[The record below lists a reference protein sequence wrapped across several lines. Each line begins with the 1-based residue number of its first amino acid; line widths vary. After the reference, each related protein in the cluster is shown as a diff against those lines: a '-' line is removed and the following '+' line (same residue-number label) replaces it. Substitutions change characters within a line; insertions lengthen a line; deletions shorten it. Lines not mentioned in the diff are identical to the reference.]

1 MKKILPLGH
10 KNRAGKNSWHFSV
23 HCKELHFFMHFSLP
37 LFLNWPDYSDGGPL
51 ELKAL
56 LVGFGQELSGELI
69 QIFIDLL
76 QGPHLLL
83 QFRHSYLSVLPIT
96 KHTLTT
102 PQRERERQRGE
113 KKEKVIMTSF
123 WQKQS
128 SKTFWPM
135 TFHFLYMPFPVVHD
149 YRRRIFID
157 YFFLVT
163 VRADIHLYV
172 MH

>member
-1 MKKILPLGH
+1 MAFFSPLQ
-10 KNRAGKNSWHFSV
+10 RV
-23 HCKELHFFMHFSLP
+23 YIFFMHFSLP
-37 LFLNWPDYSDGGPL
+37 LFLNWHDYSDGGPL
-51 ELKAL
+51 QLKAL

-96 KHTLTT
+96 KHALTT
-102 PQRERERQRGE
+102 PQRERETERR
-113 KKEKVIMTSF
+113 KKRKKLLSWDYHDIFLTDTN
-123 WQKQS
+123 S
-128 SKTFWPM
+128 SNTFWPM
-135 TFHFLYMPFPVVHD
+135 TFHFLYMPFPVVQD

-157 YFFLVT
+157 YFLVT

-172 MH
+172 TH

>member
-102 PQRERERQRGE
+102 PQRERETERGKKRKSYHDIFLTETEFQNFLTNDFSFLIHALSSRSRLQE
-113 KKEKVIMTSF
+113 KNF
-123 WQKQS
+123 
-128 SKTFWPM
+128 
-135 TFHFLYMPFPVVHD
+135 
-149 YRRRIFID
+149 YRL
-157 YFFLVT
+157 FFFS
-163 VRADIHLYV
+163 DC
-172 MH
+172 